1 MKPLKPS
8 EFLKPES
15 KKKGY
20 FEGWTAVEWFWE
32 ITGLVIF
39 ITIAT
44 ILKALLNISREWSWA
59 IYMIGIALASQI
71 PKLFK
76 KKSK

>member
-1 MKPLKPS
+1 MEPLKPGK
-8 EFLKPES
+8 FLKPES
-15 KKKGY
+15 KKKGL
-20 FEGWTAVEWFWE
+20 FEGWTAVEWFWG

-44 ILKALLNISREWSWA
+44 TLRVLLNISKEWSWA
-59 IYMIGIALASQI
+59 IFMIGIALAYQI

-76 KKSK
+76 KKP

>member
-1 MKPLKPS
+1 MEPLKPG

-15 KKKGY
+15 KKKGL
-20 FEGWTAVEWFWE
+20 FEGWTAVEWFWG

-44 ILKALLNISREWSWA
+44 AIRVLLNINKDWSWA
-59 IYMIGIALASQI
+59 IVMIGIALAYQV
-71 PKLFK
+71 PKLFRK
-76 KKSK
+76 KQ